1 MRTVTGDKTSDRQI
15 VDVTV
20 SEVNE
25 HRRSAPV
32 IDRGSLA
39 EEGGDKIFYLP
50 AGSGRVQTRRRALSK
65 GAARSRAV
73 CASYARE
80 EEKER
85 KKEAP
90 TARGRHLPQLHDDM
104 SRVRVE
110 RGGKKHRE
118 SGASA

>member
-80 EEKER
+80 EETKKKKER
-85 KKEAP
+85 KK
-90 TARGRHLPQLHDDM
+90 PQ
-104 SRVRVE
+104 R
-110 RGGKKHRE
+110 RGGAICHSCMMTCR
-118 SGASA
+118 G